1 LTRSEGTVINVDLT
15 IYTSVPKRTATMVEI
30 NLMFAGSMLTR
41 VGKAFMDFNIAEFAF
56 ISARAV
62 TVIVSNEISTS
73 ATISTLD
80 RYALVNIYATFMH

>member
-1 LTRSEGTVINVDLT
+1 
-15 IYTSVPKRTATMVEI
+15 MVEI

-73 ATISTLD
+73 ATFRHWTVTHSSLAMQLLCI
-80 RYALVNIYATFMH
+80 N